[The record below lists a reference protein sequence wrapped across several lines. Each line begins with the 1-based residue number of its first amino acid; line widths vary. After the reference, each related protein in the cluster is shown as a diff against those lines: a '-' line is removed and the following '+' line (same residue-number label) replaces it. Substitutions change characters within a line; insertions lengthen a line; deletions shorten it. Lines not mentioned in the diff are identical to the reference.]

1 MEAALRA
8 TEANETV
15 GPLMKSNELTNSST
29 STAEMELSKRVPSFE
44 RDAVSAAAFAQP
56 LGMLCSSAIARSDQ
70 MNHSHIMYHLG
81 RVPPTAKNGQTSLRT
96 HERRRHLAQKRLGA
110 RLLAAQHVA
119 QHVRR
124 RASMQRRSFSPT
136 ARLSGSRAKNA
147 CQMCAANTFARTGR
161 LAEE

>member
-1 MEAALRA
+1 MATVLRGAANQEVASWCSKPRASRCRLQSSESPVEAALRA

-15 GPLMKSNELTNSST
+15 GPLMKSNELTKSST

-81 RVPPTAKNGQTSLRT
+81 RVPPTAKNGQTSL
-96 HERRRHLAQKRLGA
+96 
-110 RLLAAQHVA
+110 LL
-119 QHVRR
+119 
-124 RASMQRRSFSPT
+124 T
-136 ARLSGSRAKNA
+136 
-147 CQMCAANTFARTGR
+147 
-161 LAEE
+161 